1 MYTFVI
7 NHPRP
12 TIAVSA
18 LFSVDNHY
26 VKDDVLRVILNVMPV
41 SKYQTFI
48 IFSYR
53 EKDSKIARA
62 ALDRVLN
69 TTGAYQLYEISRI
82 VLNNCENFVLS
93 PKYVD
98 EWSETKGNTIKDYFI
113 RTLFTSDMEFESED
127 LFLF

>member
-1 MYTFVI
+1 
-7 NHPRP
+7 
-12 TIAVSA
+12 
-18 LFSVDNHY
+18 
-26 VKDDVLRVILNVMPV
+26 MPV

-82 VLNNCENFVLS
+82 VLNNCENFVVS